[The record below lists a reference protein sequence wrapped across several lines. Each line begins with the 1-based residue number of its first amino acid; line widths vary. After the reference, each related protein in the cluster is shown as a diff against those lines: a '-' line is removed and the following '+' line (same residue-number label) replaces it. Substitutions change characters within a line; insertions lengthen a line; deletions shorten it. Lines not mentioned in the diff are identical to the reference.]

1 LLRQVLATRQ
11 RLLGNEHTDTL
22 LSQYNLATVLK
33 QENRYEEAETLMRHT
48 LETQIRVLD
57 AGDPDTSASRSLLA
71 DILLREQRPLE
82 VEVFARRAF
91 DDQLRTL
98 GPYHQD
104 TLESLRI
111 LGEALTRT
119 GRYEE
124 AKKMYTDTIA
134 NIGADA
140 KHASR
145 ESIVDLWYNLASLSV
160 RTGRRGEAFG
170 YLEHAIEAGYDNAP
184 FMRADEA
191 LKPLHSD
198 PRFDKLLA
206 RVTASGRQPVPV
218 SR

>member
-1 LLRQVLATRQ
+1 
-11 RLLGNEHTDTL
+11 
-22 LSQYNLATVLK
+22 
-33 QENRYEEAETLMRHT
+33 MRHT
-48 LETQIRVLD
+48 LEAQIRVLD

-82 VEVFARRAF
+82 VEMFARRAF

-104 TLESLRI
+104 TFESLRI

-119 GRYEE
+119 ERYEE

-134 NIGADA
+134 NIGADP

-145 ESIVDLWYNLASLSV
+145 ESVVDLWYNLASLSV
-160 RTGRRGEAFG
+160 RTGRRDEAFG
-170 YLEHAIEAGYDNAP
+170 YLEHAIEVGYDNAP

-206 RVTASGRQPVPV
+206 RATAASRQPALV